1 MSHLFSLLLFFGCTA
16 AGVGRYLLLRRR
28 ELLLGQGVWVL
39 TRWRV
44 LLESQNLSTRRLF
57 SALEQDNQ
65 CRGLTFLS
73 ALEQG
78 FSAPDPNRFWV
89 EQLEQFCRNTGQ
101 DRKCWAG
108 MELALSR
115 LGGSGTQQQL
125 ALLDKAAAMQQQA
138 HDNAKD
144 LLAQQG
150 KLSGTLGVLLGA
162 GLGVF
167 FW

>member
-1 MSHLFSLLLFFGCTA
+1 MSHLLSLLLFCGCTA

-28 ELLLGQGVWVL
+28 EQLLKQGVWVL
-39 TRWRV
+39 SRWRV
-44 LLESQNLSTRRLF
+44 LLSSQNLSTRRLF
-57 SALEQDNQ
+57 TALAQDSQ

-73 ALEQG
+73 SLEQG
-78 FSAPDPNRFWV
+78 FSAENPNNFWV
-89 EQLEQFCRNTGQ
+89 EQLHSFCRDTGQ
-101 DRKCWAG
+101 DRQCWAG

-115 LGGSGTQQQL
+115 LGASSAEQQL
-125 ALLDKAAAMQQQA
+125 DLLDKAGAIQQQA
-138 HDNAKD
+138 HTQAKA
-144 LLAQQG
+144 LLAEQG

>member
-73 ALEQG
+73 ALKRG

-101 DRKCWAG
+101 DRQCWAG

-150 KLSGTLGVLLGA
+150 KLSGTLGELLGA